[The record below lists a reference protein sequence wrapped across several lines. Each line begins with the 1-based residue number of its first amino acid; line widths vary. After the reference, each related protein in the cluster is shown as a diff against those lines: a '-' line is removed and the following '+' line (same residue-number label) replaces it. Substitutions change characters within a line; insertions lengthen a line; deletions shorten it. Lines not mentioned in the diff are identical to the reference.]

1 MWQKLDSWF
10 REQTI
15 AKNLDKR
22 YFSYFLKEKN
32 TIVNEADKVS
42 STIEPITIDV
52 ISQDSTMNVKI
63 SYEKQSEEIRVL
75 KATKLSQL
83 LNNEN
88 LLPKLNLNV
97 NSLRDCVLA
106 RGENPDQRLSDE
118 DTNKPIG
125 EFATDGQQVVEF
137 RIALLIQIS
146 TSNNDEKSEEILLFN
161 RKVTMEELF
170 RIARGSER
178 DYKYLASY
186 RSKKIIDLH
195 HLLSDVNE
203 TRFLL
208 VKDDQFCSIYLRRS
222 TENQLISIVGD
233 EANTKQYFSSSAT
246 IADIYKANQMS
257 NQNEYLRVGKDF
269 LPSMETS
276 LSIFTSISPI
286 EFDVTNEQ
294 LPIHI
299 IVENTTDKK
308 TINYR
313 SSSETQINRLCSIAC
328 QLMHLNPKFYQL
340 MYNGMEL
347 SDGDMCLNDL
357 ETVPDEMQFEL
368 ICSSLLKASIKFEQ
382 VEILIPCT
390 EDTLASELV
399 EEALLKLNYS
409 KSDLSQFQLF
419 ALTDQETQVEMDYKI
434 EDIRGIF
441 PENPETMKLEMKKT
455 N

>member
-1 MWQKLDSWF
+1 MWQKLDNWF

-15 AKNLDKR
+15 AKYLDNK
-22 YFSYFLKEKN
+22 YFSYFLKETN
-32 TIVNEADKVS
+32 TIVNAADRVS
-42 STIEPITIDV
+42 STIQPITIDV
-52 ISQDSTMNVKI
+52 INQDSTMNVKI
-63 SYEKQSEEIRVL
+63 SYENQSEEIRVL
-75 KATKLSQL
+75 KATKLNQL

-88 LLPKLNLNV
+88 LLPKLNLNI
-97 NSLRDCVLA
+97 NALRDCVLA

-118 DTNKPIG
+118 DTNKQIG
-125 EFATDGQQVVEF
+125 EFSTDDQQVVEF
-137 RIALLIQIS
+137 RITLLIQIS

-170 RIARGSER
+170 RIAKGSER
-178 DYKYLASY
+178 NYKYLASY
-186 RSKKIIDLH
+186 RTKKIIDFH

-208 VKDDQFCSIYLRRS
+208 VKDDQLCSIHLRRS
-222 TENQLISIVGD
+222 TENQLISIDGD
-233 EANTKQYFSSSAT
+233 ETNMKQDFSSSAT
-246 IADIYKANQMS
+246 IADIYKANQM
-257 NQNEYLRVGKDF
+257 NDQNKYLQVGKDF

-276 LSIFTSISPI
+276 LSIFTSSPI
-286 EFDVTNEQ
+286 EFNVINEQ

-299 IVENTTDKK
+299 IVENTIDKK
-308 TINYR
+308 TINYH
-313 SSSETQINRLCSIAC
+313 SSSQTQINRLCSIAC

-347 SDGDMCLNDL
+347 SDDDMCLNDL
-357 ETVPDEMQFEL
+357 ETVPDEMKFEL
-368 ICSSLLKASIKFEQ
+368 ICSSPLKASIKFDQ

-390 EDTLASELV
+390 QDTLASELV

-409 KSDLSQFQLF
+409 KSDLSQFELF

-434 EDIRGIF
+434 EEIREIF
-441 PENPETMKLEMKKT
+441 SENPTTLKLEMKKI